1 VQRQSENGRLETG
14 DTTIA
19 ARLNRL
25 PPTRTHVQATIITG
39 IGSFFDLFDIFLAGV
54 LATVLTRQFALDRVW
69 LPAALSS
76 AFVGMFIGA
85 IVLGWLADRVGRRTA
100 FLLNLAIYSV
110 FTLAGAFS
118 VTAPMLIA
126 SRFLA
131 GIGIG
136 AELTLVD
143 AYLSELLPASH
154 RGRYTAWAY
163 TIGFLG
169 VPAAGLLGR
178 LLVPL
183 EPFGIEG
190 WRWLFVA
197 GSLGAVI
204 VWFVRRRL
212 PESPR
217 WLESV
222 GRIAEAD
229 AIVRAL
235 ESEVPPGGSP
245 PTPNRPTTT
254 RVGTAVEG
262 PRTTGSPGRAGLALQ
277 TRRSPWI
284 LFSGQYR
291 SRTVMLGVFHIFQT
305 VGYYGFGTLVP
316 LVLASKGYSIA
327 TSLTFVTLTFIGYPI
342 GSALSLPI
350 IERVDRRWLIV
361 GSAFLMSVLGIG
373 MGYATSPAAIVAFG
387 FLYTAVSNVFSNAL
401 HVFQVEIF
409 PTSVRATAAGVC
421 YGLSRLSSAAMPFV
435 LLPVLERWGAGPMFV
450 VVAGA
455 LWIVMLDIALF
466 APATTGRSLEEV
478 NASV

>member
-1 VQRQSENGRLETG
+1 MLGAHGDVTADRRPETG
-14 DTTIA
+14 DRNIA

-25 PPTRTHVQATIITG
+25 PATRTHRHVTLIAG

-54 LATVLTRQFALDRVW
+54 LGTVLTQQFALDRLW

-85 IVLGWLADRVGRRTA
+85 TVLGRLADRRGRRTA

-118 VTAPMLIA
+118 VNATMLIV

-136 AELTLVD
+136 AELTLID
-143 AYLSELLPASH
+143 AYLSELLPARI

-178 LLVPL
+178 ILVPL
-183 EPFGIEG
+183 EPLGIEG

-222 GRIAEAD
+222 GRTAEAE
-229 AIVRAL
+229 AIVTQMEKEAAAHAP
-235 ESEVPPGGSP
+235 PPGPSVHDIP
-245 PTPNRPTTT
+245 
-254 RVGTAVEG
+254 V
-262 PRTTGSPGRAGLALQ
+262 
-277 TRRSPWI
+277 TRRAELSV
-284 LFSGQYR
+284 LFTGKYR
-291 SRTVMLGVFHIFQT
+291 SRVIMLGVFHVFQT
-305 VGYYGFGTLVP
+305 IGYYGFGTLVP
-316 LVLASKGYSIA
+316 LVLASKGYSIV
-327 TSLTFVTLTFIGYPI
+327 TSLTFTTLTFIGYPI

-350 IERVDRRWLIV
+350 IERLDRKWLIV
-361 GSAFLMSVLGIG
+361 GSALFMSVLGIA
-373 MGYATSPAAIVAFG
+373 MGYSTSPVAIVVFG
-387 FLYTAVSNVFSNAL
+387 FLYTAVSNVFSNGL
-401 HVFQVEIF
+401 HIFQVEIF
-409 PTSVRATAAGVC
+409 PTSIRATAAGLC

-435 LLPVLERWGAGPMFV
+435 LLPVLQRWGAGPMFV
-450 VVAGA
+450 VVATA
-455 LWIVMLDIALF
+455 LWIVILDVALF
-466 APATTGRSLEEV
+466 APSTTGRSLEEV
-478 NASV
+478 NA

>member
-1 VQRQSENGRLETG
+1 MASSPGSS
-14 DTTIA
+14 IA

-25 PPTRTHVQATIITG
+25 PATRTHVHATVIAG

-54 LATVLTRQFALDRVW
+54 LGTVLTQQFALDRLW

-85 IVLGWLADRVGRRTA
+85 TVLGRFADRFGRRTA
-100 FLLNLAIYSV
+100 FLLNLAIYSA
-110 FTLAGAFS
+110 FTLVGAFS
-118 VTAPMLIA
+118 VNATMLIT
-126 SRFLA
+126 SRFIA

-143 AYLSELLPASH
+143 AYLSELLPSRL

-163 TIGFLG
+163 TLGFIG

-178 LLVPL
+178 ILVPRM
-183 EPFGIEG
+183 PFGIDG

-222 GRIAEAD
+222 GRTADAD
-229 AIVRAL
+229 AIVVRL
-235 ESEVPPGGSP
+235 EKEAKIDAPSSTSSEL
-245 PTPNRPTTT
+245 
-254 RVGTAVEG
+254 AA
-262 PRTTGSPGRAGLALQ
+262 RTSSRSGL
-277 TRRSPWI
+277 SV
-284 LFSGQYR
+284 LFSGEYR
-291 SRTVMLGVFHIFQT
+291 SRVIMLGVFHVFQT
-305 VGYYGFGTLVP
+305 IGYYGFGTLVP
-316 LVLASKGYSIA
+316 LVLASKGYSIV
-327 TSLTFVTLTFIGYPI
+327 TSLTFTTLTFIGYPI

-350 IERVDRRWLIV
+350 IERLDRKWLIV
-361 GSAFLMSVLGIG
+361 GSAFFMSVLGIG
-373 MGYATSPAAIVAFG
+373 MGYSTSPVAIVVLG

-401 HVFQVEIF
+401 HIFQVEIF
-409 PTSVRATAAGVC
+409 PTSIRATAAGLC

-435 LLPVLERWGAGPMFV
+435 LLPVLQRWGAGPMFV

-455 LWIVMLDIALF
+455 LWIVIFDVALF
-466 APATTGRSLEEV
+466 APRTTGRSLEEV
-478 NASV
+478 NV

>member
-1 VQRQSENGRLETG
+1 MTLSPGSS
-14 DTTIA
+14 IA

-25 PPTRTHVQATIITG
+25 PATRTHRHATVIAG

-54 LATVLTRQFALDRVW
+54 LATVLTQQFALDRLW

-85 IVLGWLADRVGRRTA
+85 TVLGRFADRFGRRTA
-100 FLLNLAIYSV
+100 FLLNLAIYSA
-110 FTLAGAFS
+110 FTLVGAFS
-118 VTAPMLIA
+118 VSATMLIA
-126 SRFLA
+126 SRFIA

-143 AYLSELLPASH
+143 AYLSELLPARL

-163 TIGFLG
+163 TLGFIG

-178 LLVPL
+178 ILVPRT
-183 EPFGIEG
+183 PFGIDG

-222 GRIAEAD
+222 GRVAEAD
-229 AIVRAL
+229 AIVTQIEKEAAIDPL
-235 ESEVPPGGSP
+235 PSASSEQAANVSS
-245 PTPNRPTTT
+245 R
-254 RVGTAVEG
+254 
-262 PRTTGSPGRAGLALQ
+262 SGL
-277 TRRSPWI
+277 SV
-284 LFSGQYR
+284 LFSGEYR
-291 SRTVMLGVFHIFQT
+291 SRVIMLGVFHIFQT
-305 VGYYGFGTLVP
+305 IGYYGFGTLVP
-316 LVLASKGYSIA
+316 LVLASKGYSIV
-327 TSLTFVTLTFIGYPI
+327 TSLTFTTLTFVGYPV

-350 IERVDRRWLIV
+350 IERLDRKWLIV
-361 GSAFLMSVLGIG
+361 GSAFFMSVLGIG
-373 MGYATSPAAIVAFG
+373 MGYSTSPVAIVVLG
-387 FLYTAVSNVFSNAL
+387 FLYTTVSNVFSNGL
-401 HVFQVEIF
+401 HIFQVEIF
-409 PTSVRATAAGVC
+409 PTSIRATAAGLC

-450 VVAGA
+450 VVATA
-455 LWIVMLDIALF
+455 LWIVMFDVALF
-466 APATTGRSLEEV
+466 APRTTGRSLEEV
-478 NASV
+478 NA